1 MSSHQYFCS
10 NSPTISWEPQLLNKL
25 MTSLNL
31 QDHWTMQTSSDSTVS
46 RNTII
51 KTTAVVWPTKCWD
64 CDCVEDLNATVGN
77 SFLRYF
83 IHLSTTSLGTRS
95 IAYMNNWVSIYYKS
109 LPILFKTRIS
119 FLLLPAIR
127 TASSTYRIITS
138 ALLWESTLLMG

>member
-1 MSSHQYFCS
+1 MRASAPKQTDDFIKLAGPLDNANFFWLYSLKEHNHQ
-10 NSPTISWEPQLLNKL
+10 
-25 MTSLNL
+25 
-31 QDHWTMQTSSDSTVS
+31 
-46 RNTII
+46 
-51 KTTAVVWPTKCWD
+51 KTTVIVWPTKCWD

-95 IAYMNNWVSIYYKS
+95 ITYMNNWVSIYYKS

-119 FLLLPAIR
+119 FLLLPAIK

-138 ALLWESTLLMG
+138 ALLWESTLLMD